1 MRQVSL
7 DRIRQRVHEVAE
19 AIGPLLDPHPGLS
32 RRNAHAHIW
41 LGINRR
47 FGQDWRERADLA
59 GVLAMVEWFLHHPNH
74 DYEAFPGPIRHRTP
88 EQRGLLFETDPDA

>member
-1 MRQVSL
+1 VQQVSL

-19 AIGPLLDPHPGLS
+19 AIQPRLHPHPGLA

-41 LGINRR
+41 LGISER

-59 GVLAMVEWFLHHPNH
+59 CVLEMVEWFMNHPN
-74 DYEAFPGPIRHRTP
+74 DGYKAFAGPVRHRTP
-88 EQRGLLFETDPDA
+88 EQRGLLFETEPDR